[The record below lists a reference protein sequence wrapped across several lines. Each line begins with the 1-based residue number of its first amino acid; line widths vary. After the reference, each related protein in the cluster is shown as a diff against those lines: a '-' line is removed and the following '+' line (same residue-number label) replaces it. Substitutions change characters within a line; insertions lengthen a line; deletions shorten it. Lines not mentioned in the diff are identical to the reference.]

1 MLGSII
7 YSEFKDGA
15 TRLVQQL
22 TYNNGKTVRRLLDNK
37 TKMPIGLIEDKEK
50 KA

>member
-7 YSEFKDGA
+7 YHEFKDGA
-15 TRLVQQL
+15 MRLVQQL
-22 TYNNGKTVRRLLDNK
+22 TYSNGKTVRRLLD
-37 TKMPIGLIEDKEK
+37 TQTRMPIAILNDKEE